1 MSVFGPGTFLYEVWI
16 ARGVLLN
23 GLWITLSTS
32 FLIVVFG
39 TIFGV
44 LGGLCM
50 VYAPL
55 PVRWLLRAYVD
66 VVRGTPVLVLLFFSY
81 YGTALIGIG
90 VTPFLAGVFAL
101 AAFCTAHTAE
111 VTRGAFGSIPQ
122 AQTDAAKAIGL
133 GFWGRLFYAL
143 GPQALR
149 RALPPWTNTAVEMVK
164 GSTLLSLIGVVDL
177 LLATR
182 QAIAR
187 NYMVLEFYGAVLVV
201 YILICL
207 VISRLGARLERRLA
221 YIRY

>member
-1 MSVFGPGTFLYEVWI
+1 MTWFGPGTLGYEIWI

-23 GLWITLSTS
+23 GLLITLSTS
-32 FLIVVFG
+32 ALIFAFG
-39 TIFGV
+39 AIFG
-44 LGGLCM
+44 LLAGLCLI
-50 VYAPL
+50 YAPW
-55 PVRWLLRAYVD
+55 PVRWLLRVYVD
-66 VVRGTPVLVLLFFSY
+66 VVRGLPVLVLLFFCY
-81 YGTALIGIG
+81 YGSALIGMD
-90 VTPFLAGVFAL
+90 VSPYVAGVIAL

-133 GFWGRLFYAL
+133 GFWGRLLHAL

-149 RALPPWTNTAVEMVK
+149 RMLPPWINTAVEMVK
-164 GSTLLSLIGVVDL
+164 GTTLLSLIGVVDL

-182 QAIAR
+182 QAISR

-207 VISRLGARLERRLA
+207 AVSRLGALAERRLD